1 LTTVQIEKMNRQ
13 VAKNAKKKIKSW
25 RLGVLG
31 GQTKKLRW

>member
-1 LTTVQIEKMNRQ
+1 VQIEKNEPPSRQ
-13 VAKNAKKKIKSW
+13 ERQEKIKSW